1 MLLPGITSAF
11 ILIDI
16 FKKGGYHGLTVNCK
30 NLEMHGQTEE
40 VDEVHEGKKS
50 NLTTSVTSEVEL
62 NVDVAEGNAAI
73 PEKVGLSS
81 GGCGGGCG
89 SGCGSGCGGG
99 CGNMMKSGGC
109 GGCGSGCGGCGG
121 GCGNL
126 IKSGGCGGCGSG
138 GCGGCGNMVK
148 SGGCGGCGSN
158 PTNEN
163 KACNSCT
170 DDYPKETTIYVNEA
184 VAA

>member
-1 MLLPGITSAF
+1 MLVPGITSAF
-11 ILIDI
+11 ILTDI

-40 VDEVHEGKKS
+40 VDEVHEGEKAK
-50 NLTTSVTSEVEL
+50 LTTSVAGK
-62 NVDVAEGNAAI
+62 VD
-73 PEKVGLSS
+73 EKVGLSS
-81 GGCGGGCG
+81 GGCGGACG

-109 GGCGSGCGGCGG
+109 GGCGSGCGG

-126 IKSGGCGGCGSG
+126 IKSGGCGSG

-170 DDYPKETTIYVNEA
+170 DNYPKETTIYVNEA
-184 VAA
+184 VA